1 MRLFESLTKVEAI
14 RQSLLGNPPP
24 GIQDRRVVAAK
35 DLPLSKDCIRVV
47 SYASAETERLGGDSI
62 APLHLLIG
70 VLREG
75 KSKAASI
82 LLDNGL
88 TIPQIEEELRA
99 SFRAREA
106 RGLPHITRV
115 RDLVAEVRV
124 QKGRKLVGRARVLEL
139 LIQILCRRSR
149 NSALLLGEPGIGK
162 ETLVHGLA
170 RRIAEDDAPA
180 EPAGAPSPDGRSL
193 RTRAGAATPC
203 DCGLR

>member
-1 MRLFESLTKVEAI
+1 MES
-14 RQSLLGNPPP
+14 
-24 GIQDRRVVAAK
+24 
-35 DLPLSKDCIRVV
+35 LPLSSDCTRIV
-47 SYASAETERLGGDSI
+47 SYASAESERLGEAAIS
-62 APLHLLIG
+62 PVHLFIG

-82 LLDNGL
+82 LIDNGVTL
-88 TIPQIEEELRA
+88 PQLEAEAAA
-99 SFRAREA
+99 SVRHRSSEVK
-106 RGLPHITRV
+106 GLPHVTSV
-115 RDLVAEVRV
+115 RDLVDEVRV
-124 QKGRKLVGRARVLEL
+124 EKGRKLVGRARELEQ